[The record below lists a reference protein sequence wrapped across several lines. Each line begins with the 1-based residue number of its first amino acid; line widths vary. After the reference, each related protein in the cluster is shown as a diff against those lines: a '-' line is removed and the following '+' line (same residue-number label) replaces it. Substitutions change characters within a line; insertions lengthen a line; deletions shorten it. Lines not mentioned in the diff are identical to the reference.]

1 MWREKKQILRAYK
14 CVFLYVNILPL
25 GVSIRGGNLKSAF
38 REYERL
44 KSFLHGLG
52 SVSKIGEFFFAAII
66 IICFYLVVVFALWVL
81 HDDLVVHR

>member
-38 REYERL
+38 REYERM

-52 SVSKIGEFFFAAII
+52 SVSKRGEIFFCSNHYNLFLPRCCVRFMGVA
-66 IICFYLVVVFALWVL
+66 
-81 HDDLVVHR
+81 R